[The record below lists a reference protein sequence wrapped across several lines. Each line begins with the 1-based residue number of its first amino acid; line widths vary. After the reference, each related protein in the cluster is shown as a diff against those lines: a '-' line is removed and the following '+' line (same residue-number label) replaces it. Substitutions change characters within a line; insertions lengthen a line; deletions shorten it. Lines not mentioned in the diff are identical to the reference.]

1 MLESFLPRS
10 LLWRNKAFGFSFWK
24 NALTTFLSWTLC
36 SRVSLSANV
45 PKCIP
50 QTWVAMSWQGS
61 QAHTTQTSAIV
72 QQHEEGIL
80 STAIIAIL
88 SNPHCPRLC
97 LYAQAFL
104 SHWSH
109 KFTYSMMSFGIPLFT
124 HVPMVPGH
132 PKQPENNPQP
142 TASHAGVCQGT
153 SKRAHTSVML
163 KPLWFSKIYLNSAHD
178 VCRTARCLDSIKA
191 CYVWNALTLHKFVMT
206 EDYIKHKHSKTVQP
220 GSHHLAHSS
229 GLSHC
234 LHRPGTLSAW
244 ICD

>member
-1 MLESFLPRS
+1 MHSPNLGSNELAGITGTHHTNECNSAAARGRHPFHCYHCHSFKPTLSSLVSLCPSISITLESQIYLQHDE
-10 LLWRNKAFGFSFWK
+10 LWHPTLHPCSHG
-24 NALTTFLSWTLC
+24 TWT
-36 SRVSLSANV
+36 
-45 PKCIP
+45 
-50 QTWVAMSWQGS
+50 
-61 QAHTTQTSAIV
+61 
-72 QQHEEGIL
+72 
-80 STAIIAIL
+80 
-88 SNPHCPRLC
+88 
-97 LYAQAFL
+97 
-104 SHWSH
+104 
-109 KFTYSMMSFGIPLFT
+109 
-124 HVPMVPGH
+124 

-229 GLSHC
+229 GLSQC